1 MGYTTDFN
9 GRFELDKP
17 LTVTHMNTL
26 KAFANEPHCGSDD
39 ETFPSVWCQWVPT
52 CDYTG
57 IEWDGSEK
65 FYEYTDWLVY
75 IIEKFLEPWGHKLNG
90 EVSWQGES
98 PDDIGM
104 LVVENNVVSER
115 AGTVVYKEDEPEVD
129 AEAEAL
135 AKLLTDLPRT
145 IVGDGKSPN
154 IFFVT
159 NTESGNTIAVLIGD
173 DMEDAAIALADGR
186 SEPLMVEDRQTGVV
200 HDNPAGER
208 LQDRLRRE
216 EEGDEG

>member
-9 GRFELDKP
+9 GSFELNKP

-26 KAFANEPHCGSDD
+26 KAFANKPHSGSED
-39 ETFPSVWCQWVPT
+39 ETFPSIWCQWVPSS
-52 CDYTG
+52 DG
-57 IEWDGSEK
+57 KSIEWDGNEK
-65 FYEYTDWLVY
+65 FYEYTDWLAHL
-75 IIEKFLEPWGHKLNG
+75 IEKFLEPWGYVLNG
-90 EVSWQGES
+90 EVTWQGES

-115 AGTVVYKEDEPEVD
+115 AGTVVYKEDEPEDD
-129 AEAEAL
+129 AEAEGL

-173 DMEDAAIALADGR
+173 DMEEAAIALADSC
-186 SEPLMVEDRQTGVV
+186 SEPLMVEDRLTGVV

-216 EEGDEG
+216 EEG